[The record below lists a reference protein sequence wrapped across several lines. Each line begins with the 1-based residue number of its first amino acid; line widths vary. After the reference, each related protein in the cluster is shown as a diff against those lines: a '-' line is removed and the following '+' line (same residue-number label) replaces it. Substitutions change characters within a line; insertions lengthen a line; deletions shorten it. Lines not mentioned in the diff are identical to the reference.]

1 MGLLL
6 SPATISPATFFTLPT
21 NFLHFSSSSSS
32 SLSFFKIPNNNNNN
46 FTSKHISS
54 SISSISSSMTFSTL
68 TVHASS
74 SSSSTGAAGQVDGSS
89 SANVGATDL
98 LIVGPGVLG
107 RIVAEN
113 WRKEYP
119 GCQITGET
127 VTTDHHDELIK
138 MGINPTLKGVKRDH
152 KFPYVIY
159 CAPPSRSSDY
169 AGDVGEAA
177 SMWNG
182 EGSFLFTSSSAP
194 YDRYD
199 NGDCI
204 EDSQVVPI
212 GKSPR
217 TDILL
222 KAEQKVLEAGG
233 CVVRGMHLYY
243 LKQGTIEANPDHLV
257 NLIHYEDAAS
267 LCVAILKKKLRG
279 RLFLGCDNHPV
290 SRQEVMDLVAKS
302 GKFDNTFVGFTG
314 TDGVLGKKLNNSRTR
329 EEIGWE
335 PKYKSFA
342 HCLGVAE

>member
-1 MGLLL
+1 MLILLFNTVDTHL
-6 SPATISPATFFTLPT
+6 
-21 NFLHFSSSSSS
+21 S
-32 SLSFFKIPNNNNNN
+32 SLYNL
-46 FTSKHISS
+46 HQ
-54 SISSISSSMTFSTL
+54 
-68 TVHASS
+68 
-74 SSSSTGAAGQVDGSS
+74 GAANQEVDGSH
-89 SANVGATDL
+89 SAKVGATDL

-107 RIVAEN
+107 RLVAEN
-113 WRKEYP
+113 WRMEHP

-127 VTTDHHDELIK
+127 FTTDHHDELIK
-138 MGINPTLKGVKRDH
+138 MGINPTLKGVKRDQ
-152 KFPYVIY
+152 KFPYVIF

-169 AGDVGEAA
+169 ASDVGEAA
-177 SMWNG
+177 SIWNG

-199 NGDCI
+199 NGDCV
-204 EDSQVVPI
+204 EDSPVVPI

-233 CVVRGMHLYY
+233 CVLRGMHLYY
-243 LKQGTIEANPDHLV
+243 LKQGTIEANPHHLV

-267 LCVAILKKKLRG
+267 LSVAILKKKLRG

-314 TDGVLGKKLNNSRTR
+314 TDGVLGKKLNNSRTC

-335 PKYKSFA
+335 PRYKSFG

>member
-1 MGLLL
+1 MGL
-6 SPATISPATFFTLPT
+6 SPVSISPATFTGPT
-21 NFLHFSSSSSS
+21 NFLHFSSRFKPSI
-32 SLSFFKIPNNNNNN
+32 SFFTNPS
-46 FTSKHISS
+46 FASKHISS
-54 SISSISSSMTFSTL
+54 SLSSMASITL

-74 SSSSTGAAGQVDGSS
+74 SSTGATNQEVDSS
-89 SANVGATDL
+89 NPASVGATDL

-107 RIVAEN
+107 RLVAEN

-138 MGINPTLKGVKRDH
+138 MGINPTLKGVKREH

-199 NGDCI
+199 NGDCN
-204 EDSQVVPI
+204 EDSPVVPI

-222 KAEQKVLEAGG
+222 KAEKKVLEAGG
-233 CVVRGMHLYY
+233 CVVRLAGLYKLDRGMHLYY
-243 LKQGTIEANPDHLV
+243 LKQGTIEANPHHLV

-267 LCVAILKKKLRG
+267 LCVAILKKKLCG

-314 TDGVLGKKLNNSRTR
+314 TDGVLGKKLNNSKTR

-335 PKYKSFA
+335 PKYKSFT

>member
-1 MGLLL
+1 MA
-6 SPATISPATFFTLPT
+6 S
-21 NFLHFSSSSSS
+21 
-32 SLSFFKIPNNNNNN
+32 
-46 FTSKHISS
+46 
-54 SISSISSSMTFSTL
+54 STL
-68 TVHASS
+68 KVHASS
-74 SSSSTGAAGQVDGSS
+74 SAGAASQEVDGSY

-107 RIVAEN
+107 RLVAEK
-113 WRKEYP
+113 WQQEHP
-119 GCQITGET
+119 GSQITGET
-127 VTTDHHDELIK
+127 VTTDHHNELINL
-138 MGINPTLKGVKRDH
+138 GIKPTLKGVTRDH

-169 AGDVGEAA
+169 ASDVGEAA
-177 SMWNG
+177 SLWNG

-199 NGDCI
+199 NGDCS
-204 EDSQVVPI
+204 EDSPVVPI

-222 KAEQKVLEAGG
+222 KAEKKVLEAGG
-233 CVVRGMHLYY
+233 CVVRLAGLYKIDRGMHLYY
-243 LKQGTIEANPDHLV
+243 LKQGTIEANPHHIV

-267 LCVAILKKKLRG
+267 LAVAILKKKLRG
-279 RLFLGCDNHPV
+279 RLFLGCDNHPL
-290 SRQEVMDLVAKS
+290 SRLEIMDLVAKS
-302 GKFDNTFVGFTG
+302 GKFDNTFIGFTG

-342 HCLGVAE
+342 HFLGVAE